1 MKKLSISIASAA
13 VGLLVLGGCGQGGT
27 PEEPAE
33 GGGESQAAPEYPV
46 NENADV
52 ADSKT
57 WQAAKDAGEL
67 KVGVKFDQ
75 PGLGNVSTGSDQPEG
90 FDIEIAKMVGAELGF
105 APDEIK
111 FTETVSAN
119 REPFL
124 QQGNV
129 DMVVA
134 TYTINDE
141 RKKVVDFAGPYYVAG
156 QDLLVAADS
165 DIAGPED
172 LAGKK
177 VCSVDGSTPAQNI
190 EEKYKDAELVTYD
203 TYSKCVTDLQSG
215 SVDAVTTDD
224 AILRGY
230 AAQFEG
236 EFKVVGKPFTEEPY
250 GVGLPKDD
258 KALRDAVNDALQK
271 GMDDG
276 KWTEAF
282 EYTLGPA
289 DDVKMP
295 EIDRY

>member
-1 MKKLSISIASAA
+1 MKKLRLSIASVAI
-13 VGLLVLGGCGQGGT
+13 GLLALSGCGQGGT
-27 PEEPAE
+27 PDAPAE
-33 GGGESQAAPEYPV
+33 GDGAQAEAPEYTV
-46 NENADV
+46 NDSADFK
-52 ADSKT
+52 DSKT
-57 WQAAKDAGEL
+57 WKAAKDAGEL
-67 KVGVKFDQ
+67 KVGVKYDQ
-75 PGLGNVSTGSDQPEG
+75 PGLGNVKAGSEQPEG
-90 FDIEIAKMVGAELGF
+90 FDIEIAKMVAAQLGF
-105 APDEIK
+105 SPDQIK
-111 FTETVSAN
+111 YTETVSAN

-124 QQGNV
+124 QQGNI

-156 QDLLVAADS
+156 QDLLVAEDS
-165 DIAGPED
+165 DIAGPDD
-172 LAGKK
+172 LDGKK

-190 EEKYKDAELVTYD
+190 EEKYDKAELVAYD

-230 AAQFEG
+230 AKQCEG

-250 GVGLPKDD
+250 GVGLPKGDD
-258 KALRDAVNDALQK
+258 AMRDAVNDALQK

-276 KWTEAF
+276 DWKKAF
-282 EYTLGPA
+282 EYTLGSA
-289 DDVKMP
+289 DDVEIP

>member
-1 MKKLSISIASAA
+1 MKKLRLSIASVAI
-13 VGLLVLGGCGQGGT
+13 GLLALSGCGQGGT
-27 PEEPAE
+27 PDAPAE
-33 GGGESQAAPEYPV
+33 GDGAQAEAPEYTV
-46 NENADV
+46 NDSADFK
-52 ADSKT
+52 DSKT
-57 WQAAKDAGEL
+57 WKAAKDAGEL
-67 KVGVKFDQ
+67 KVGVKYDQ
-75 PGLGNVSTGSDQPEG
+75 PGLGNVKAGSEQPEG
-90 FDIEIAKMVGAELGF
+90 FDIEIAKMVAAQLGF
-105 APDEIK
+105 SPDQIK
-111 FTETVSAN
+111 YTETVSAN

-124 QQGNV
+124 QQGNI

-156 QDLLVAADS
+156 QDLLVAEDS
-165 DIAGPED
+165 DIAGPDD
-172 LAGKK
+172 LDGKK

-190 EEKYKDAELVTYD
+190 EEKYGKAELVAYD

-230 AAQFEG
+230 AKQYEG

-250 GVGLPKDD
+250 GVGLPKGDD
-258 KALRDAVNDALQK
+258 AMRDAVNDALQK

-276 KWTEAF
+276 DWKKAF
-282 EYTLGPA
+282 EYTLGSA
-289 DDVKMP
+289 DDVEMP

>member
-1 MKKLSISIASAA
+1 MKKLRLAVASVAIGMLA
-13 VGLLVLGGCGQGGT
+13 LSGCGQGGT
-27 PEEPAE
+27 PDAPADGD
-33 GGGESQAAPEYPV
+33 GGKAEAPEYTV
-46 NENADV
+46 NESADI

-57 WQAAKDAGEL
+57 WKAAKDAGEITI
-67 KVGVKFDQ
+67 GVKYDQ
-75 PGLGNVSTGSDQPEG
+75 PGLGNVSAGSKTPEG
-90 FDIEIAKMVGAELGF
+90 FDIEIAKMVAAQLGF
-105 APDEIK
+105 KPDQIK
-111 FTETVSAN
+111 YTETVSAN

-156 QDLLVAADS
+156 QDLLVAEDS

-172 LAGKK
+172 LDGKK

-190 EEKYKDAELVTYD
+190 KDKYKKAELVTYD
-203 TYSKCVTDLQSG
+203 AYSKCVTDLQSQ

-230 AAQFEG
+230 AKQYEG

-258 KALRDAVNDALQK
+258 KALRDAVNDALEK

-276 KWTEAF
+276 DWKKAF
-282 EYTLGPA
+282 EYTLGST
-289 DDVKMP
+289 DDVDMP
-295 EIDRY
+295 KVDRY

>member
-1 MKKLSISIASAA
+1 MKKLSMSIASIA
-13 VGLLVLGGCGQGGT
+13 VGLLALSGCGQGGS
-27 PEEPAE
+27 PDAPAE
-33 GGGESQAAPEYPV
+33 GGGETKTAPEYTV
-46 NENADV
+46 NESADV

-75 PGLGNVSTGSDQPEG
+75 PGLGNVKAGSKTPEG

-105 APDEIK
+105 KPDQLK

-156 QDLLVAADS
+156 QDLLVATDS

-190 EEKYKDAELVTYD
+190 EEKYKDAQLVTYD

-276 KWTEAF
+276 KWKEAF
-282 EYTLGPA
+282 EYSLGSA
-289 DDVKMP
+289 DGVKMP

>member
-1 MKKLSISIASAA
+1 MKKLRLSIASVAI
-13 VGLLVLGGCGQGGT
+13 GLLALSGCGQGGT
-27 PEEPAE
+27 PDAPAE
-33 GGGESQAAPEYPV
+33 GDGAQAEAPEYTV
-46 NENADV
+46 NDSADFK
-52 ADSKT
+52 DSKT
-57 WQAAKDAGEL
+57 WKAAKDAGEL
-67 KVGVKFDQ
+67 KVGVKYDQ
-75 PGLGNVSTGSDQPEG
+75 PGLGNVKAGSEQPEG
-90 FDIEIAKMVGAELGF
+90 FDIEIAKMVAAQLGF
-105 APDEIK
+105 SPDQIK
-111 FTETVSAN
+111 YTETVSAN

-124 QQGNV
+124 QQGNI

-165 DIAGPED
+165 DIAGPDD

-190 EEKYKDAELVTYD
+190 EEKYKKAELVAYD

-230 AAQFEG
+230 AKQYEG
-236 EFKVVGKPFTEEPY
+236 EFKVVGQPFTEEPY
-250 GVGLPKDD
+250 GVGLPKGDD
-258 KALRDAVNDALQK
+258 AMREAVNDALQK

-276 KWTEAF
+276 DWKKAF
-282 EYTLGPA
+282 EYSLGSA
-289 DDVKMP
+289 DDVEMP
-295 EIDRY
+295 KIDRY

>member
-1 MKKLSISIASAA
+1 MKKLSLSIASVA
-13 VGLLVLGGCGQGGT
+13 VGLLALSGCGQGGT
-27 PEEPAE
+27 PDAPAE
-33 GGGESQAAPEYPV
+33 GGGETKAAPEYTV
-46 NENADV
+46 NESADV

-57 WQAAKDAGEL
+57 WQAAKDAGKL
-67 KVGVKFDQ
+67 TVGVKFDQ
-75 PGLGNVSTGSDQPEG
+75 PGLGNVKAGSDTPEG
-90 FDIEIAKMVGAELGF
+90 FDIEIAKMVAAELGF
-105 APDEIK
+105 SADQIE

-190 EEKYKDAELVTYD
+190 EEKYTEAELVTYD

-258 KALRDAVNDALQK
+258 QALRDAVNDALEK
-271 GMDDG
+271 GMDNG

-282 EYTLGPA
+282 EYTLGSA
-289 DDVKMP
+289 EGVQMP